1 MIKSVLI
8 KNFILIDK
16 LFLEFENGFNV
27 LTGET
32 GAGKSIILKAID
44 TALGAR
50 VSKDVIL
57 DKSKSALVELT
68 FSHSKKDLKNLS
80 KFDLCE
86 ETVISREIGLNSQK
100 CRLNGALVNL
110 DTLKELRE
118 YLVDIHSQNQ
128 SYTYVMPKY
137 HIELLDAY
145 CASVDTDFLN
155 NYNQYKKAYSELCEI
170 SKKLNSLKENNS
182 KNLQEIDFLK
192 FQLNEIDSAEIYE
205 NEEEELNSELE
216 VLSNIQT
223 LKELTYGVYYSLG
236 DDDGINNA
244 LSKLNASLSNAVSY
258 DKKLEEV
265 QGSFIEAYE
274 NLKYCCD
281 YLREYS
287 QNLEDNPQRLNE
299 INERLSLILK
309 LKRKYGDIFE
319 AREKFAAQLSEIEG
333 DFSSVDELEA
343 RQVELSREANE
354 LSCKISNVRKKCATD
369 LSKLIVE
376 QLRKLEL
383 SKAEFEIRVKEKAPD
398 SKGADDVEFFI
409 TTNVSS
415 PLAPLAKV
423 ASGGEISR
431 VMLAIKTVFANVDMV
446 SLIIFDE
453 IDTGISGK
461 ASNAVAQ
468 AISELS
474 NNIQVFAI
482 THQPI
487 IAARANA
494 HFVVSKSQNEKT
506 KVCVKK
512 LQNESERLEA
522 IASLASGEVNSI
534 SVSFAKELLNIN

>member
-8 KNFILIDK
+8 KNFILIDE

-50 VSKDVIL
+50 VSKDVIF
-57 DKSKSALVELT
+57 DKSKPALVELT
-68 FSHSKKDLKNLS
+68 FAHSEKDLQNLRE
-80 KFDLCE
+80 FDLCE
-86 ETVISREIGLNSQK
+86 ETVISREISLNSQK
-100 CRLNGALVNL
+100 CRINGALVNL
-110 DTLKELRE
+110 DALKELRE
-118 YLVDIHSQNQ
+118 HLVDIHSQNQ
-128 SYTYVMPKY
+128 SYTYVMPRY

-145 CASVDTDFLN
+145 CASVDLDFLN
-155 NYNQYKKAYSELCEI
+155 NYNRYKKAYSELCEI

-216 VLSNIQT
+216 VLSNIQS
-223 LKELTYGVYYSLG
+223 LIELSWGAYYSLG
-236 DDDGINNA
+236 ADDGINDA
-244 LSKLNASLSNAVSY
+244 LGKINASLSAAAGY

-265 QGSFIEAYE
+265 QSAFIEARE
-274 NLKYCCD
+274 NLKYCSD

-287 QNLEDNPQRLNE
+287 QNLEDNPQRLSEVND
-299 INERLSLILK
+299 RLSLILK

-333 DFSSVDELEA
+333 DFTSFEEYEKKEKELTIKI
-343 RQVELSREANE
+343 QELSKE
-354 LSCKISNVRKKCATD
+354 LSSVRKKCALD
-369 LSKLIVE
+369 LSELIVSE
-376 QLRKLEL
+376 LRKLEL
-383 SKAEFEIRVKEKAPD
+383 SKAEFEIQIKEKTPD
-398 SKGADDVEFFI
+398 NNGIDDVEFLI

-415 PLAPLAKV
+415 SLAPLARV

-431 VMLAIKTVFANVDMV
+431 VMLAIKTVFAQVDMI
-446 SLIIFDE
+446 SSIIFDE

-461 ASNAVAQ
+461 ASNAVAD
-468 AISELS
+468 AISNLS
-474 NNIQVFAI
+474 KSIQVFAI

-494 HFVVSKSQNEKT
+494 HFLVTKTQDEVT

-512 LQNESERLEA
+512 LENNNEKLEA
-522 IASLASGEVNSI
+522 IAALASGEVNSI
-534 SVSFAKELLNIN
+534 SMSFAKELLKP

>member
-8 KNFILIDK
+8 KNFILIDE

-155 NYNQYKKAYSELCEI
+155 SYEHYKNVYSKLCEI
-170 SKKLNSLKENNS
+170 SKKLSSLKENNS

-216 VLSNIQT
+216 VLSNVQT

-343 RQVELSREANE
+343 MQVELSREANE

-383 SKAEFEIRVKEKAPD
+383 SKAEFEIRVKEKVPD

-446 SLIIFDE
+446 SSIIFDE

>member
-8 KNFILIDK
+8 KNFILIDE

-57 DKSKSALVELT
+57 DKAKPALIELT
-68 FSHSKKDLKNLS
+68 FSHSKKDKENLRE
-80 KFDLCE
+80 FDLCE
-86 ETVISREIGLNSQK
+86 ETVISREISLNSQK
-100 CRLNGALVNL
+100 CRINGALVNL
-110 DTLKELRE
+110 DALKELRE
-118 YLVDIHSQNQ
+118 HLVDIHSQNQ
-128 SYTYVMPKY
+128 SYTYVLPKY

-145 CASVDTDFLN
+145 CSNIDKCFEKNLA
-155 NYNQYKKAYSELCEI
+155 QYKLNYLNLSEIC
-170 SKKLNSLKENNS
+170 KKINFLKESNS

-192 FQLNEIDSAEIYE
+192 FQLNEIDSAQIGE
-205 NEEEELNSELE
+205 NEEDDLNRELE

-223 LKELTYGVYYSLG
+223 LKELSWGAYYSLG
-236 DDDGINNA
+236 ADDGINDALGKINA
-244 LSKLNASLSNAVSY
+244 TLNSASSY

-265 QGSFIEAYE
+265 QGAFIEARE
-274 NLKYCCD
+274 NLKYCSD

-287 QNLEDNPQRLNE
+287 QNLEDNPQRLSE
-299 INERLSLILK
+299 VNERLSLILK
-309 LKRKYGDIFE
+309 LKRKYGNIFE
-319 AREKFAAQLSEIEG
+319 AREKFATQLSEIEG
-333 DFSSVDELEA
+333 DFSSVEELEVK
-343 RQVELSREANE
+343 RQVLEKKSKELSQEVCA
-354 LSCKISNVRKKCATD
+354 VRKKCANE

-376 QLRKLEL
+376 QLKKLEMP
-383 SKAEFEIRVKEKAPD
+383 KAKFEISIKEKNAD
-398 SKGADDVEFFI
+398 VSGIDDVEFLI
-409 TTNVSS
+409 TTNVST

-431 VMLAIKTVFANVDMV
+431 VMLAIKTVFAQVDNVSTV
-446 SLIIFDE
+446 IFDE

-461 ASNAVAQ
+461 ASNAVAE
-468 AISELS
+468 AISRLS
-474 NNIQVFAI
+474 ENIQVFAI

-494 HFVVSKSQNEKT
+494 HFVVTKSQNDTT
-506 KVCVKK
+506 KVSVKR
-512 LQNESERLEA
+512 LQGGNERLQA

-534 SVSFAKELLNIN
+534 SMSFAKDLLKIN

>member
-8 KNFILIDK
+8 KNFILIDE

-155 NYNQYKKAYSELCEI
+155 SYEHYKNVYSKLCEI
-170 SKKLNSLKENNS
+170 SKKLSSLKENNS

-216 VLSNIQT
+216 VLSNVQT

-343 RQVELSREANE
+343 MQVELSREANE

-446 SLIIFDE
+446 SSIIFDE

>member
-8 KNFILIDK
+8 KNFILIDE

-50 VSKDVIL
+50 ISKDVIL
-57 DKSKSALVELT
+57 DKTKPALVELT

-145 CASVDTDFLN
+145 CASVDADFLN
-155 NYNQYKKAYSELCEI
+155 SYEHYKNVYSKLCEI
-170 SKKLNSLKENNS
+170 SKKLSSLKENNS

-216 VLSNIQT
+216 VLSNVQT

-274 NLKYCCD
+274 NLKFCCD
-281 YLREYS
+281 FLREYS

-343 RQVELSREANE
+343 MQVELSREANE

-446 SLIIFDE
+446 SSIIFDE

>member
-8 KNFILIDK
+8 KNFILIDE

-57 DKSKSALVELT
+57 DKTKPALIELT
-68 FSHSKKDLKNLS
+68 FLHSKKDLKNLS

-145 CASVDTDFLN
+145 CASVDADFLN
-155 NYNQYKKAYSELCEI
+155 SYEHYKNVYSKLCEI
-170 SKKLNSLKENNS
+170 SKKLSSLKENNS

-216 VLSNIQT
+216 VLSNVQT

-343 RQVELSREANE
+343 MQVELSREANE
-354 LSCKISNVRKKCATD
+354 LSCKISNVRKKCAD
-369 LSKLIVE
+369 ELSKLIVE

-446 SLIIFDE
+446 SSIIFDE